1 MATRRLLTIS
11 ASLALALTG
20 IAAPSA
26 GTWAASSAQAR
37 SVIAST
43 ESTPS
48 SVVTT
53 GHTVQASSSVPAPTR
68 RRFRSRRTSHDPVSV
83 LISLIIFALLAGGYF
98 LYRYISSRNGGRQ
111 SRMMNY
117 NGPSGPQY
125 GVTAGNY
132 GGTQYPQ
139 NGAPMNTPMQAG
151 GGYPAGD
158 YGYHYGNQQGGSP
171 SSGANGPYGPYGTG
185 Y

>member
-26 GTWAASSAQAR
+26 RTWDASSAQAS
-37 SVIAST
+37 SVIVST
-43 ESTPS
+43 LSTPS
-48 SVVTT
+48 SVATT
-53 GHTVQASSSVPAPTR
+53 SHAAQASSSAPTPTR
-68 RRFRSRRTSHDPVSV
+68 RRFRSRRTSHDPVIV

-111 SRMMNY
+111 SQMMND

-132 GGTQYPQ
+132 GGAQYPQ
-139 NGAPMNTPMQAG
+139 NGAPMNSPMQAG
-151 GGYPAGD
+151 GGYPAGV
-158 YGYHYGNQQGGSP
+158 YGNYYGNQQGGSP
-171 SSGANGPYGPYGTG
+171 SSGANGPYGSG

>member
-26 GTWAASSAQAR
+26 RTWDASSAQAS
-37 SVIAST
+37 SVIVST
-43 ESTPS
+43 QSTPS
-48 SVVTT
+48 SVATT
-53 GHTVQASSSVPAPTR
+53 GHAAQASSSAAPTR
-68 RRFRSRRTSHDPVSV
+68 RRFRSRRTSHDPVIV

-111 SRMMNY
+111 SQMMND

-132 GGTQYPQ
+132 GGAQYPQ
-139 NGAPMNTPMQAG
+139 NGAPMSSPMQAG
-151 GGYPAGD
+151 GGYPAD
-158 YGYHYGNQQGGSP
+158 VYGNYYGNQQGGSP
-171 SSGANGPYGPYGTG
+171 SSGANGPYGSG

>member
-20 IAAPSA
+20 IAGPSA
-26 GTWAASSAQAR
+26 RTWDASSAHAS
-37 SVIAST
+37 SVIVST
-43 ESTPS
+43 QSTPS
-48 SVVTT
+48 SVATT
-53 GHTVQASSSVPAPTR
+53 GHAAQASSSAPAPTR
-68 RRFRSRRTSHDPVSV
+68 RRFRSRRTSHDPLSV
-83 LISLIIFALLAGGYF
+83 LISLIIFALLAGGYV

-111 SRMMNY
+111 SRMMND

-125 GVTAGNY
+125 GVTAGSY
-132 GGTQYPQ
+132 GSPQYPR

-158 YGYHYGNQQGGSP
+158 YGNQQGGYP
-171 SSGANGPYGPYGTG
+171 STGTNGTYGSYGSS